1 MRKCKLNWLS
11 CVFNPSPLSRYGMI
25 KLFLKSLT
33 FNVLFFL
40 WTTIVVV
47 MGLPALFGDRRYV
60 HNAARKWGKGTNFLL
75 KHIVGIDVEFRG
87 RDYLKGG
94 PHLIACK
101 HQSLW
106 ETAMIETLVPDCTII
121 LKRELTWIPLF
132 GQLLLFSEMIG
143 IDRKSGRKVFAQIIE
158 GARDRIGKGRSV
170 WIFPEGTRRNPGDTP
185 QYKYGVYALYHDLNR
200 PIIPVALNSG
210 YFWGRRHF
218 IKRPGKI
225 ILEVLPPILPG
236 LDARTFL
243 NTLEHVIETASNQ
256 LGLYP
261 DIKNDNKEGSRK

>member
-1 MRKCKLNWLS
+1 
-11 CVFNPSPLSRYGMI
+11 MI
-25 KLFLKSLT
+25 KLFFRSLA

-40 WTTIVVV
+40 WTTIVVI

-75 KHIVGIDVEFRG
+75 EHVVRITVEFRG

-121 LKRELTWIPLF
+121 LKRELMWIPLF
-132 GQLLLFSEMIG
+132 GQLLLFSDMIG
-143 IDRKSGRKVFAQIIE
+143 INRKSGKKVFTQIVE
-158 GARDRIGKGRSV
+158 GARDRLGKGRSV
-170 WIFPEGTRRNPGDTP
+170 WIFPEGTRCNPGDPP
-185 QYKYGVYALYHDLNR
+185 QYKYGVYALYHALNR

-210 YFWGRRHF
+210 YFWGRRSF
-218 IKRPGKI
+218 IKKPGKI

-236 LDARTFL
+236 LDARSFL
-243 NTLEHVIETASNQ
+243 NTLEQVIETASKR
-256 LGLYP
+256 LTP
-261 DIKNDNKEGSRK
+261 HSDIKSDCKEGSKN